1 MKRSNGETV
10 MIMTLSMIKISP
22 MKCIM
27 EIHSG
32 IEMILMNLF
41 VRKVSQ
47 KTKKKLNGETVMMNL
62 AKVKVNPIKT
72 YA

>member
-47 KTKKKLNGETVMMNL
+47 KRRLNGETVMMNP

>member
-1 MKRSNGETV
+1 
-10 MIMTLSMIKISP
+10 

-47 KTKKKLNGETVMMNL
+47 KRRLNGETVMMNP